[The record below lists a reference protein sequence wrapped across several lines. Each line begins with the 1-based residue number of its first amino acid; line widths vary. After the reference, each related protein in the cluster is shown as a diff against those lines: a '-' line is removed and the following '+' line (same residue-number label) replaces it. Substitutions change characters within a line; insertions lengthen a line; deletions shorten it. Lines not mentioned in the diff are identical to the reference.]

1 MSFDPAA
8 AWAAAQ
14 ASPVFDLLL
23 TLLAY
28 QLGLK
33 LYDRSQHHPLLLPVF
48 VGLVL
53 VIAANLL
60 LQRSFAQYRQ
70 GAEALYVLLGPVTV
84 ALAVP
89 LYQRLGQIRSMAL
102 PLLLTWLLTALV
114 VVSSAWAIM
123 WLLDTDPAAQMSL
136 VQKSA
141 TTPIAILIADSIGG
155 IAGLAA
161 ITVMLT
167 GIVGAM
173 LGPALIRRLGIRDEA
188 TLGFALGLSAHAVG
202 TARALDISPRC
213 GAFAALGMSLMGVLL
228 ALVLPLLFG
237 R

>member
-1 MSFDPAA
+1 MSFDPQAA
-8 AWAAAQ
+8 FAALQ

-28 QLGLK
+28 QIGLH
-33 LYDRSQHHPLLLPVF
+33 LYDRSRHHPLLLPVF

-53 VIAANLL
+53 VIGANLL
-60 LQRSFAQYRQ
+60 LQREFEQYKYGAQ
-70 GAEALYVLLGPVTV
+70 ALYVLLGPVTV

-89 LYQRLGQIRSMAL
+89 LYQRLNQIRSMAV
-102 PLLLTWLLTALV
+102 PLLLTWLVTGAV
-114 VVSSAWAIM
+114 VAASAWAIM
-123 WLLDTDPAAQMSL
+123 ASLGAQHAAQMSL

-155 IAGLAA
+155 IPALAA
-161 ITVMLT
+161 ISVMLT

-173 LGPALIRRLGIRDEA
+173 IGPALITRMGIKDEA
-188 TLGFALGLSAHAVG
+188 VLGFALGLSAHAVG

-213 GAFAALGMSLMGVLL
+213 GAFSALGMSLMGLLL
-228 ALVLPLLFG
+228 AVALPLACA
-237 R
+237 